1 MNREKLEAEIKN
13 LVGHDAKCL
22 TYYGRDCDCFRSEV
36 TKNIYTAI
44 DAYVAEVIGEDE
56 RCPCKDIDCPI
67 ERVNLEHEVQHI
79 RANIH
84 PSATDTFEIDESLI
98 KKEIKSDR
106 AKYRKNPDAFPK
118 LEPSATKET

>member
-1 MNREKLEAEIKN
+1 MNREKLEEKILKN
-13 LVGHDAKCL
+13 VIDAGHLKTSYSNA
-22 TYYGRDCDCFRSEV
+22 TR
-36 TKNIYTAI
+36 NILTAI

-84 PSATDTFEIDESLI
+84 PSATDTFEIDELLI